1 MKRTI
6 EALPFTGKGYNRAM
20 SILRDKFSKES
31 AIVKAYT
38 KEILGLPL
46 VQRSL
51 ANLARS

>member
-1 MKRTI
+1 MKRI
-6 EALPFTGKGYNRAM
+6 EALPFTGKGYNPAK
-20 SILRDKFSKES
+20 SILPEKFSKES